1 MSQPSLYGAVDL
13 SALAAPAAPAGG
25 GAAPATDPNG
35 LVVDLTEEL
44 LGEVVQR
51 SQELPVLV
59 AILSARAQGSDDLR
73 ATLET
78 LVREQGGRVQLAV
91 VDGDAQ
97 PRIAQALQVSQVP
110 SVVALM
116 GGRPMP
122 LFTGNPPADQLRPV
136 MSEILTVA
144 EQNGL
149 TGRLPVGEG
158 DEAPAEPEPEPL
170 PPLHAEGVAAIER
183 GDLDAAAEAYRK
195 ALAQNPK
202 DAEAISALAQV
213 SLARRL
219 AEVEDPQEAVAAGNA
234 EGAGVD
240 AQLVAADVE
249 IVSGDATAAFG
260 RLVGVVRRTAG
271 DERETVRKRL
281 LELFDV
287 QGTADPEVAKARRLL
302 ASALY

>member
-13 SALAAPAAPAGG
+13 SALAKPAAPAGS
-25 GAAPATDPNG
+25 APQGSSSPDA
-35 LVVDLTEEL
+35 LVVELTEEIF
-44 LGEVVQR
+44 GDVVAR

-59 AILSARAQGSDDLR
+59 AVVSARAQGSDDLK
-73 ATLET
+73 AALET
-78 LVREQGGRVQLAV
+78 VVREKGGRVQLAI
-91 VDGDAQ
+91 VDGDSQ
-97 PRIAQALQVSQVP
+97 GRIAQALQVTQVP
-110 SVVALM
+110 AVVALI

-122 LFTGNPPADQLRPV
+122 MFVGVHPAEQLRPV
-136 MSEILTVA
+136 IDELLTVA

-149 TGRLPVGEG
+149 TGRLPVG
-158 DEAPAEPEPEPL
+158 DEEEPPAEPEPEPL

-202 DAEAISALAQV
+202 DAEAVSALAQV
-213 SLARRL
+213 ELARRL
-219 AEVEDPQEAVAAGNA
+219 AEVEDPAAALAAADA
-234 EGAGVD
+234 EGAGVE

-249 IVSGDATAAFG
+249 VVSGRAGAGFE

-271 DERETVRKRL
+271 DEREAVRKRL
-281 LELFDV
+281 LQLFDV
-287 QGTADPEVAKARRLL
+287 QGSGDPDVAKARRHL

>member
-25 GAAPATDPNG
+25 EPASDPNG

-44 LGEVVQR
+44 LGEVVAR

-59 AILSARAQGSDDLR
+59 AVLSARAQGSDDLR
-73 ATLET
+73 TTLET
-78 LVREQGGRVQLAV
+78 LVREQGGRIQLAV

-110 SVVALM
+110 SVVALL

-122 LFTGNPPADQLRPV
+122 LFTGSPPVDQLRPV
-136 MSEILTVA
+136 MSELLTVA

-149 TGRLPVGEG
+149 TGRLDVGEEG
-158 DEAPAEPEPEPL
+158 DETPAEPEPEPL

-213 SLARRL
+213 TLARRL
-219 AEVEDPQEAVAAGNA
+219 AQVEDPQAALAAGDA
-234 EGAGVD
+234 EGAD
-240 AQLVAADVE
+240 LEAQLLAADVE
-249 IVSGDATAAFG
+249 MVSGRAAPAFE

-287 QGTADPEVAKARRLL
+287 QGPGDPDVAKARRSL